1 MITGVW
7 TVDVGGEGS
16 GVDVDGVSFNL
27 SLWLRQSTVSCLDS
41 SKTELFKVY
50 IYIMFPPFKA
60 YFLPKTFTNSLEATE
75 VSTAMGWMR

>member
-41 SKTELFKVY
+41 SKTELFNVY
-50 IYIMFPPFKA
+50 IVTYCSHRSKRISCQRP
-60 YFLPKTFTNSLEATE
+60 LQ
-75 VSTAMGWMR
+75 TAWRIQRSPRPWDG

>member
-41 SKTELFKVY
+41 SKAELFKVY
-50 IYIMFPPFKA
+50 IV
-60 YFLPKTFTNSLEATE
+60 T
-75 VSTAMGWMR
+75 